1 MKYIKYNNNPKNRNT
16 TDCVVR
22 AISLA
27 LDKSWEDVYLSMVN
41 FGLKQG
47 LVFNDKR
54 NVKKYLE
61 KYLFLQ
67 AMPMPKRKD
76 NTRYTLEEF
85 ADELAEKNT
94 IYIVE
99 VAKHH
104 LTIIKD
110 KDLNDIWDCSK
121 KSVGNYWIVN

>member
-1 MKYIKYNNNPKNRNT
+1 MKYIKYNNNPKNRKT
-16 TDCVVR
+16 ADCVVR

-61 KYLFLQ
+61 KYVYLKTE
-67 AMPMPKRKD
+67 PMPRRND

-85 ADELAEKNT
+85 ADELAQTNKT
-94 IYIVE
+94 YIVS
-99 VAKHH
+99 VAKH
-104 LTIIKD
+104 LTVVKNKKLFD
-110 KDLNDIWDCSK
+110 TWDCSK
-121 KSVGNYWIVN
+121 KSVGNYWIIK